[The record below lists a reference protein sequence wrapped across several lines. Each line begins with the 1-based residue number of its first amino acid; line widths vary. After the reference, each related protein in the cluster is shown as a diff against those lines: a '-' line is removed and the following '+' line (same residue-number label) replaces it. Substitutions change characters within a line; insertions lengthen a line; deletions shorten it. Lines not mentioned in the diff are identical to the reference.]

1 MTLLLLA
8 LAWLLGV
15 AAVAAGLGPF
25 WPLVVLPGA
34 GVGLGLLLAGR
45 WRLGGAALVLLSVAA
60 AGGLCYDAARPPAV
74 PGGVA
79 LFNDG
84 EAVRLRGSVDA
95 APEERLR
102 SQRFRLRVESVY
114 DGGAWQPS
122 DGKVLVTTRLFPRYR
137 YGDAL
142 ELVARLETPPRFEGF
157 DYRSYL
163 ARRGVV
169 ATAAF
174 PAIEQIGA
182 GGGSAFT
189 RTLIEARAPLT
200 RALERALPEPEAALA
215 AGILLGERGAIP
227 ATLTDDF
234 NAAGI
239 SHLVAISGYN
249 VTLVAG
255 FGIGAL
261 SWVLGRRNA
270 ALVSIGLVILFAV
283 FVGALPSILR
293 AAVMGV
299 LMLGASLVG
308 RPGSALTAIAAAGA
322 GLTLWQ
328 PLAIDDVA
336 FQLSFAATFG
346 LILLARPIAD
356 ALRPALGRFLPAPA
370 ADFLGE
376 ESAVTIAATVA
387 VLPIIAVSFGR
398 VSLVAVPAN
407 LLALPAFPL
416 ILATSAVSAGPGVL
430 SAEAGQWAG
439 AVAYLPL
446 TYLVRLG
453 RFFADLPTASV
464 ELGRVGL
471 VEAALLYA
479 AVATAIALVGLRRR
493 AAPPEPALSLRFAPA
508 LPLTVVVLV
517 LAGLVWSGLL
527 AGGRDRLSISILDVG
542 QGDAILVTTPAGHRI
557 LIDGGPSGVALS
569 QALGRELPAGVHRID
584 LVVLSHAQ
592 DDHLVGLVGVLDRY
606 EVGAVLLSPLEGETA
621 ANHAWQ
627 EALAEQ
633 AVPVREAVAGEWLDL
648 GEGAWLEVLGPAADL
663 PAAAAD
669 LNSASVVLR
678 LVHGSVSFL
687 LTGDLTAEGEDAL
700 LGRGPALAS
709 TVLKVGHHGSDGST
723 TAAFLAAVRP
733 AVAAISV
740 GAENPYGHPSPS
752 TELRLSGVP
761 YFRTDRNGRIRF
773 ETDGERL
780 WAEADQ
786 GEPRLVPRR

>member
-1 MTLLLLA
+1 
-8 LAWLLGV
+8 
-15 AAVAAGLGPF
+15 
-25 WPLVVLPGA
+25 
-34 GVGLGLLLAGR
+34 
-45 WRLGGAALVLLSVAA
+45 
-60 AGGLCYDAARPPAV
+60 
-74 PGGVA
+74 
-79 LFNDG
+79 
-84 EAVRLRGSVDA
+84 
-95 APEERLR
+95 
-102 SQRFRLRVESVY
+102 
-114 DGGAWQPS
+114 
-122 DGKVLVTTRLFPRYR
+122 
-137 YGDAL
+137 
-142 ELVARLETPPRFEGF
+142 
-157 DYRSYL
+157 
-163 ARRGVV
+163 
-169 ATAAF
+169 
-174 PAIEQIGA
+174 
-182 GGGSAFT
+182 
-189 RTLIEARAPLT
+189 
-200 RALERALPEPEAALA
+200 
-215 AGILLGERGAIP
+215 
-227 ATLTDDF
+227 
-234 NAAGI
+234 
-239 SHLVAISGYN
+239 
-249 VTLVAG
+249 
-255 FGIGAL
+255 
-261 SWVLGRRNA
+261 
-270 ALVSIGLVILFAV
+270 
-283 FVGALPSILR
+283 
-293 AAVMGV
+293 MGV

-308 RPGSALTAIAAAGA
+308 RPGSALTAIAAA

-346 LILLARPIAD
+346 LILLARPSAD

-669 LNSASVVLR
+669 LPAAAADLNSASVVLR